1 MKERKVSEP
10 VSLFSVYAA
19 WIVVGELAPYLN
31 RLVGLGRYHTWLLAA
46 IRMTLLVL
54 VTFAYIR
61 AIEKRPFCS
70 GFNLSFQQIPKNIL
84 WAVVFFLVA
93 GLILMPYQFFVVRPL
108 TEGFVTASAGIS
120 HEAARPFADRLVEY
134 LYIVYEGIVEALIFI
149 GFLLDRLAR
158 RWGWLAA
165 ILVSNL
171 AFALWHYD
179 YLASGLLTGSLMMI
193 LTFLAGVPES
203 LSYVKTK
210 NSLSPIICHTLI
222 DSPMSIRILLGMV

>member
-1 MKERKVSEP
+1 MTERKVSEL
-10 VSLFSVYAA
+10 VSLFSVYTA
-19 WIVVGELAPYLN
+19 WIVVREFIPYLN

-46 IRMTLLVL
+46 IRMTLLLL
-54 VTFAYIR
+54 VSFAYIR
-61 AIEKRPFCS
+61 AVERNCFRS
-70 GFNLSFQQIPKNIL
+70 GFNLSLQQIPKNIF

-120 HEAARPFADRLVEY
+120 HEATRPFADRLVEY
-134 LYIVYEGIVEALIFI
+134 LYILYEGVIEALIFV

-165 ILVSNL
+165 IVVSNL
-171 AFALWHYD
+171 AFALWHYH
-179 YLASGLLTGSLMMI
+179 YLESGLLTGILMMI
-193 LTFLAGVPES
+193 LTFLAGVPLS
-203 LSYVKTK
+203 LAYLKTK
-210 NSLSPIICHTLI
+210 NSLSPILCHTLI

>member
-1 MKERKVSEP
+1 MKERRISEL
-10 VSLFSVYAA
+10 VFLLSVYAA
-19 WIVVGELAPYLN
+19 WIVVSELTPYLN
-31 RLVGLGRYHTWLLAA
+31 RLVEFGRHNTWLLAA
-46 IRMTLLVL
+46 IRMTLLLL

-61 AIEKRPFCS
+61 AVEKRSFWS

-93 GLILMPYQFFVVRPL
+93 GLILMPYQMLIVRPL
-108 TEGFVTASAGIS
+108 TEGFVTASSGIS
-120 HEAARPFADRLVEY
+120 HETARPFGNRLVEY
-134 LYIVYEGIVEALIFI
+134 LYIVYEGVVEALIFI

-165 ILVSNL
+165 IVVSNL

-203 LSYVKTK
+203 LSYVRTK